1 MTLCLLHHAFY
12 RKEQV
17 PGVVVASIVFL
28 TLLIFSQ
35 FVCTMRCRLFTKHT
49 HTHTIFRDNGVTKML
64 NFCNVQTG
72 CNICCIF

>member
-17 PGVVVASIVFL
+17 PGVVVASIVFFNTFNFL
-28 TLLIFSQ
+28 SIRMHYAMQAFD
-35 FVCTMRCRLFTKHT
+35 KT
-49 HTHTIFRDNGVTKML
+49 HTHTIFHDYGVTKML

>member
-17 PGVVVASIVFL
+17 QGVVVASIVFL

-35 FVCTMRCRLFTKHT
+35 FVCTMRCRLLTKHT
-49 HTHTIFRDNGVTKML
+49 HTIFHDYGVTKML
-64 NFCNVQTG
+64 DFCNVQTG
-72 CNICCIF
+72 CNICYIF